1 MKRLALALLLAPF
14 APPATPPAAVN
25 LDIVAAALVERMQL
39 EPGERVLLVGAPG
52 AMAGIVPALRARIAE
67 TGAVDLG
74 AVAVEG
80 TAGEDWSSPFTD
92 ALSGLDGDA
101 LVERLRTVDLAVMLP
116 GAQPLH
122 APYAAMQQVLRE
134 GSGRT
139 IHFHWEGAFDLAGD
153 PLPVNDRGDTTYQRA
168 LVETDYVAL
177 AALQSRLEE
186 AMRAGG
192 VRVTTPAGT
201 DLSLSIGDRPVTR
214 QDGDASAARALL
226 ARNLIDREVELPAG
240 AVRVAPLEE
249 SVEGTIVFPSSVW
262 DGVRVRNLRLRFEAG
277 TVTGLSA
284 ESGAETVEA
293 VLQEAGPAGRSF
305 RELAVGL
312 NPLLAVP
319 DTDPWIPYY
328 GYGAG
333 VVRLSLGDNSELGG
347 AVTGGWVR
355 WNFFT
360 DATVRVGDEVWIE
373 DGRLIV
379 DEPGRDAR

>member
-284 ESGAETVEA
+284 ESGADTVEA
-293 VLQEAGPAGRSF
+293 VLQEAGPAARSF